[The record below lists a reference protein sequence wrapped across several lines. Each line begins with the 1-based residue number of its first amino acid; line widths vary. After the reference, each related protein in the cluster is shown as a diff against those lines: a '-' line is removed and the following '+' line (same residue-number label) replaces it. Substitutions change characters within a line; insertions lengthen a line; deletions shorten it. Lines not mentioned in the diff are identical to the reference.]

1 MLMEL
6 RAERERLGGAQE
18 GARRL
23 REQLRNEEGAGAR
36 AATDLG
42 RKRHEGAK
50 RMGAAVEKELSRV
63 ALAGAKF
70 RVELVSRPP
79 GPESLSAHGF
89 DEAGFLFCANP
100 GQEMRPLSTTASGG
114 ELSRVIAALRN
125 ASARGRGDRTVV
137 VYQTDTGIGGQGAQ
151 RGG

>member
-23 REQLRNEEGAGAR
+23 REQLRNEEEAGVR

-89 DEAGFLFCANP
+89 DEAGVLLCANP
-100 GQEMRPLSTTASGG
+100 GQELRPLSTTASGG
-114 ELSRVIAALRN
+114 ERSRVMLALRY
-125 ASARGRGDRTVV
+125 ASARGRGDRTMVFGEV
-137 VYQTDTGIGGQGAQ
+137 DTGVG
-151 RGG
+151 